1 LKPEHRKRMDM
12 IANWSYPTSVRFGA
26 GRIDELADA
35 CRAAGIGN
43 PLIVT
48 DPGVAALPM
57 TDAALQTLH
66 EARLGGAIFS
76 DIRINPTDGNVADGL
91 EAMREGGH
99 DGVVAF
105 GGGSAL
111 DAGKVIAFMHG
122 QTRPMWDFEDIG
134 DWWTRADPD
143 GIRPVVAVPTTAG
156 TGSEL
161 GRAGVITNE
170 AEHVKKII
178 FHPKMM
184 PAVVVMDPE
193 LTVGL
198 PPLMTAGTGF
208 DAFVHCLEAY
218 CAPSFHP
225 MSAGI
230 SLEGMRLVKTFLPRA
245 VVDGTDIEARAQMLA
260 AAGMG
265 AVAFQKG
272 LGGIHALSH
281 PVGAVHDTH
290 HGLTNAMFTPYVLE
304 ANRTAIEDKIVAL
317 ARWLDI
323 AGGFDGFMDWVLET
337 RTEIGVPTTLPEL
350 GVDELDVHRIASM
363 AIEDPS
369 AGGNPIAMT
378 IEGCERMLEAARS
391 GTLAARPSA

>member
-1 LKPEHRKRMDM
+1 M
-12 IANWSYPTSVRFGA
+12 IPTANWSYPTAVRFGA
-26 GRIDELADA
+26 GRVVELADA

-43 PLIVT
+43 PLLVT

-57 TDAALQTLH
+57 TEAALRTLRD
-66 EARLGGAIFS
+66 ARLGAALFS
-76 DIRINPTDGNVADGL
+76 DVKANPTDANVAAGL
-91 EAMREGGH
+91 EAMRAGGH
-99 DGVVAF
+99 DGVVAL

-122 QTRPMWDFEDIG
+122 QTRPIWDFEDVG

-170 AEHVKKII
+170 REHVKKII

-230 SLEGMRLVKTFLPRA
+230 ALEGMRLVKEYLPRA
-245 VVDGTDIEARAQMLA
+245 VADGHDLEARAHMLA

-281 PVGAVHDTH
+281 PVGALYDTH
-290 HGLTNAMFTPYVLE
+290 HGLTNAMFTPYVLR
-304 ANRTAIEDKIVAL
+304 ANRAAIEEKIEAL

-323 AGGFDGFMDWVLET
+323 DGGFDGFMRHVLDT
-337 RTEIGVPTTLPEL
+337 RTELGIPETLPAL
-350 GVDELDVHRIASM
+350 GVESPDLRRVAEM
-363 AIEDPS
+363 AVEDPS
-369 AGGNPIAMT
+369 AGGNPVPMT
-378 IEGCERMLEAARS
+378 VEGCERMLEAALEGRLN
-391 GTLAARPSA
+391 G

>member
-1 LKPEHRKRMDM
+1 MNTITTPT
-12 IANWSYPTSVRFGA
+12 ANWSYPTAVRFGA
-26 GRIDELADA
+26 RRVAELPDA
-35 CRAAGIGN
+35 CREAGMAR
-43 PLIVT
+43 PLLVT

-57 TDAALQTLH
+57 TAAALDSL
-66 EARLGGAIFS
+66 ERAGLGAALF
-76 DIRINPTDGNVADGL
+76 DEVKVNPTDTNVAAGL
-91 EAMREGGH
+91 ERMRAGSH
-99 DGVVAF
+99 DGVIAF

-122 QTRPMWDFEDIG
+122 QTRPIWDFEDIG
-134 DWWTRADPD
+134 DWWTRADPA
-143 GIRPVVAVPTTAG
+143 GIRPIVAVPTTAG

-170 AEHVKKII
+170 TEHVKKII

-218 CAPSFHP
+218 CAPAFHP

-230 SLEGMRLVKTFLPRA
+230 ALEGMRLVKAYLPRA
-245 VVDGTDIEARAQMLA
+245 VADGGDLEARSQMLA

-281 PVGAVHDTH
+281 PIGALYDTH
-290 HGLTNAMFTPYVLE
+290 HGLTNAMFTPYVLR
-304 ANRTAIEDKIVAL
+304 ANREAIEERIVAL

-323 AGGFDGFMDWVLET
+323 DGGFDGFVRYVLDT
-337 RTEIGVPTTLPEL
+337 RRELGIPETLPAL
-350 GVDELDVHRIASM
+350 GVEAPDIARVAAM
-363 AIEDPS
+363 AVKDPS
-369 AGGNPIAMT
+369 ASGNPVPMT
-378 IEGCERMLEAARS
+378 VAGCERLLQEALE
-391 GTLAARPSA
+391 GFPEG

>member
-1 LKPEHRKRMDM
+1 MSFPTPTSPR
-12 IANWSYPTSVRFGA
+12 ANWSYPTAVRFGA
-26 GRIDELADA
+26 GRIAELPDA
-35 CRAAGIGN
+35 CREAGIAR
-43 PLIVT
+43 PLLVT

-57 TDAALQTLH
+57 TASALDSLQGAGLGAAL
-66 EARLGGAIFS
+66 FS
-76 DIRINPTDGNVADGL
+76 EVKVNPTDGNVAAGL
-91 EAMREGGH
+91 ERMREGGH
-99 DGVVAF
+99 DGVIAF

-122 QTRPMWDFEDIG
+122 QTRSMWDFEDIG
-134 DWWTRADPD
+134 DWWRRADPA
-143 GIRPVVAVPTTAG
+143 GIRPIVAVPTTAG

-161 GRAGVITNE
+161 GRAGVITDE
-170 AEHVKKII
+170 VEHVKKII

-218 CAPSFHP
+218 CAPTFHP
-225 MSAGI
+225 MSAGVA
-230 SLEGMRLVKTFLPRA
+230 LEGMRLIKECLPRA
-245 VVDGTDIEARAQMLA
+245 VADGGDLEARAQMLA

-281 PVGAVHDTH
+281 PVGALHDTH
-290 HGLTNAMFTPYVLE
+290 HGLTNAMFTPYVLR
-304 ANRTAIEDKIVAL
+304 ANREAIEEKIVAL

-323 AGGFDGFMDWVLET
+323 DGGFDGFMRHVLDT
-337 RTEIGVPTTLPEL
+337 RRELAIPETLPAL
-350 GVDELDVHRIASM
+350 GVDAPDIARLAAM
-363 AIEDPS
+363 AVEDPS
-369 AGGNPIAMT
+369 AGGNPVPMT
-378 IEGCERMLEAARS
+378 VAGCERLLEAALE
-391 GTLAARPSA
+391 GRPDGSDG

>member
-1 LKPEHRKRMDM
+1 MSHPTPTSPRAD
-12 IANWSYPTSVRFGA
+12 WSYPTAVRFGA
-26 GRIDELADA
+26 GRIVELADA
-35 CRAAGIGN
+35 CRAAGIHN
-43 PLIVT
+43 PLLVT

-57 TDAALQTLH
+57 TDAALGTLH
-66 EARLGGAIFS
+66 DARLGGAIFS
-76 DIRINPTDGNVADGL
+76 DVKVNPTDGNVAAGL
-91 EAMREGGH
+91 EAMRAGEH

-122 QTRPMWDFEDIG
+122 QTRPMWDFEDVG
-134 DWWTRADPD
+134 DWWMRADPD
-143 GIRPVVAVPTTAG
+143 GIRPIVAVPTTAG

-230 SLEGMRLVKTFLPRA
+230 ALEGMRLVKEYLPRA
-245 VVDGTDIEARAQMLA
+245 VADGTDIEARARMLA

-281 PVGAVHDTH
+281 PVGALHDTH

-304 ANRTAIEDKIVAL
+304 ANREAIEGKVEAL

-323 AGGFDGFMDWVLET
+323 DGGFDGFMDWVLAT
-337 RTEIGVPTTLPEL
+337 REEIGVPTTLPEL
-350 GVDELDVHRIASM
+350 GVESPDVRQVAEM
-363 AIEDPS
+363 AIVDPS
-369 AGGNPIAMT
+369 AGGNPVPLT
-378 IEGCERMLEAARS
+378 LEGCEAMLEAARD
-391 GTLAARPSA
+391 GRLRAHG

>member
-1 LKPEHRKRMDM
+1 MNVAMTPT
-12 IANWSYPTSVRFGA
+12 ANWSYPTAVRFGA
-26 GRIDELADA
+26 RRVAELPDA
-35 CRAAGIGN
+35 CREAGMAR
-43 PLIVT
+43 PLLVT

-57 TDAALQTLH
+57 TAAALDSL
-66 EARLGGAIFS
+66 ERAGLGAALF
-76 DIRINPTDGNVADGL
+76 DEVKVNPTDTNVAAGL
-91 EAMREGGH
+91 ERMRAGSH
-99 DGVVAF
+99 DGVIAF

-134 DWWTRADPD
+134 DWWTRADPA
-143 GIRPVVAVPTTAG
+143 GIRPIVAVPTTAG

-170 AEHVKKII
+170 TEHVKKII

-218 CAPSFHP
+218 CAPAFHP

-230 SLEGMRLVKTFLPRA
+230 ALEGMRLVKAYLPRA
-245 VVDGTDIEARAQMLA
+245 VADGGDLEARSQMLA

-281 PVGAVHDTH
+281 PIGALYDTH
-290 HGLTNAMFTPYVLE
+290 HGLTNAMFTPYVLR
-304 ANRTAIEDKIVAL
+304 ANREAIEERIVAL

-323 AGGFDGFMDWVLET
+323 DGGFDGFVRYVLDT
-337 RTEIGVPTTLPEL
+337 RRELGIPETLPAL
-350 GVDELDVHRIASM
+350 GVEAPDIARVAAM
-363 AIEDPS
+363 AVKDPS
-369 AGGNPIAMT
+369 ASGNPVPMT
-378 IEGCERMLEAARS
+378 VAGCERLLQEALE
-391 GTLAARPSA
+391 GFPEG